1 MGSDIMKTNDLIA
14 LLATDTLQPQ
24 PPVRQQLLQKLVL
37 GAVACGVLMLALFGL
52 NPRMDEMATHPA
64 FVTKMLWLTALMGF
78 SLYGLFRLARPGVGA
93 GHPLWGIGLALLAMF
108 SLGLVQLLQT
118 DTGARTAQWMGGSWQ
133 VCSVSIAA
141 LALPILGTM
150 LWALRQLAPT
160 RPVLTGAV
168 AGMLAGSLA
177 AGIYSLH
184 CPETSL
190 TFFAVWY
197 VGGMALANGL
207 GALLGARWLR
217 W

>member
-1 MGSDIMKTNDLIA
+1 MKTNDLIA
-14 LLATDTLQPQ
+14 LLASDTLQPQ
-24 PPVRQQLLQKLVL
+24 VPVRQQLLRKLLL
-37 GAVACGVLMLALFGL
+37 GALVCGVLLLAVWGL
-52 NPRMDEMATHPA
+52 NPQMDEMALHPA
-64 FVTKMLWLTALMGF
+64 FLTKMLWLAALMVF

-93 GHPLWGIGLALLAMF
+93 GHTVWGIGLALLAMF

-118 DTGARTAQWMGGSWQ
+118 DAAARTVQWMGGSWQ

-141 LALPILGTM
+141 LALPILGAL
-150 LWALRQLAPT
+150 LWALRHLAPT

-168 AGMLAGSLA
+168 AGVLAGSLA
-177 AGIYSLH
+177 ASIYSLH

-197 VGGMALANGL
+197 VAGMALATAL
-207 GALLGARWLR
+207 GAVLGARCLR

>member
-1 MGSDIMKTNDLIA
+1 MGGEIMKTNDLIA
-14 LLATDTLQPQ
+14 LLASDTLQPQ
-24 PPVRQQLLQKLVL
+24 KPVRQQLLRQLLL
-37 GAVACGVLMLALFGL
+37 GAVVCGVLLLALFGL
-52 NPRMDEMATHPA
+52 NPQMDQMAVHPA
-64 FVTKMLWLTALMGF
+64 FITKMLWLTALMGF
-78 SLYGLFRLARPGVGA
+78 SLYGLFRLARPGLGA
-93 GHPLWGIGLALLAMF
+93 GHTLWGIGLALLAMF

-118 DTGARTAQWMGGSWQ
+118 ASGARTAQWMGGSWQ
-133 VCSVSIAA
+133 VCSVSIVG
-141 LALPILGTM
+141 LSLPILGAM

-160 RPVLTGAV
+160 RPALTGAV

-177 AGIYSLH
+177 ASIYSLH

-197 VGGMALANGL
+197 VGGMALATGL

>member
-1 MGSDIMKTNDLIA
+1 MKTNDLIA
-14 LLATDTLQPQ
+14 LLAIDTLQPQ

-52 NPRMDEMATHPA
+52 NPHMDEMATHPA

-93 GHPLWGIGLALLAMF
+93 GHTLWGIGLALLAMF

-118 DTGARTAQWMGGSWQ
+118 ASGARTAQWMGGSWQ
-133 VCSVSIAA
+133 VCSVSIVG
-141 LALPILGTM
+141 LSLPILGAM

-160 RPVLTGAV
+160 RAVLTGAV
-168 AGMLAGSLA
+168 AGVLAGSMA
-177 AGIYSLH
+177 ASIYSLH

-197 VGGMALANGL
+197 VGGMALATGL
-207 GALLGARWLR
+207 GALLGGRWLR

>member
-1 MGSDIMKTNDLIA
+1 MKTNDLIA

-24 PPVRQQLLQKLVL
+24 KPVRQQLLRQLLL
-37 GAVACGVLMLALFGL
+37 GAVVCGVLLLAVWGL
-52 NPRMDEMATHPA
+52 NPQMDEMALHPA
-64 FVTKMLWLTALMGF
+64 FLTKMLWLAALMVF

-93 GHPLWGIGLALLAMF
+93 GHTVWGIGLTLLAML

-118 DTGARTAQWMGGSWQ
+118 GAGLRTAQWMGDSWQ
-133 VCSVSIAA
+133 VCSVSIVA
-141 LALPILGTM
+141 LSMPILGAL

-177 AGIYSLH
+177 ASIYSLH

-197 VGGMALANGL
+197 VAGMVLATGL
-207 GALLGARWLR
+207 GALIGGRWLR

>member
-1 MGSDIMKTNDLIA
+1 MKTNDLIA
-14 LLATDTLQPQ
+14 LLASDTLQPQ
-24 PPVRQQLLQKLVL
+24 VPVRQQLLRKLLL
-37 GAVACGVLMLALFGL
+37 GALVCGVLLLAVWGL
-52 NPRMDEMATHPA
+52 NPQMDEMALHPA
-64 FVTKMLWLTALMGF
+64 FLTKMLWLAALMVF

-93 GHPLWGIGLALLAMF
+93 GHTLWGIGLALLAMF
-108 SLGLVQLLQT
+108 SLGLLQYLQT
-118 DTGARTAQWMGGSWQ
+118 ESGDQTAQWMGGSWQ
-133 VCSVSIAA
+133 VCSVSITA
-141 LALPILGTM
+141 LSLPVLGAL

-177 AGIYSLH
+177 ASIYSLH

-197 VGGMALANGL
+197 VAGMALATGL
-207 GALLGARWLR
+207 GALLGGRWLR